1 MERRLARSLKPEG
14 AASNLDFV
22 FETAKWF
29 NINRIKTDKNV
40 RLDST

>member
-1 MERRLARSLKPEG
+1 MNQGMERRLARSLKPEG

-22 FETAKWF
+22 F